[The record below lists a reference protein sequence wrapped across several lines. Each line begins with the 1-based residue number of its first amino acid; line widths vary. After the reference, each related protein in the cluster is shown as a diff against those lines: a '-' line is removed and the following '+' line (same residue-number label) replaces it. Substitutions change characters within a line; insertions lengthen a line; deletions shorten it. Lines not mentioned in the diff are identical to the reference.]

1 MSEIFVARLRKSG
14 LRSSTVTVPAIIK
27 EKMKLKDGSIVKV
40 TVDKE

>member
-14 LRSSTVTVPAIIK
+14 LRSSTVTVLAIIK